1 MLSRSITASSLA
13 LVVGLALAPGCS
25 KESAKLPPAR
35 GEGAPPPAS
44 MPVIAAAKPADAGS
58 REGRTTGTTFPAAE
72 SNVGPLQ
79 SGTIASVDVVEGQ
92 KVKKGDVLF
101 RMDGR
106 DAVLRTRQA
115 EVALQQAEVAARA
128 SQTEYDRTKS
138 LVDQG
143 AQNRAAWDAVVA
155 RNDGAKVGVE
165 QAKVMLAMARKAS
178 SDMVARAPFDGVIVT
193 KLKNAGELATTM
205 PPTVVVVLQ
214 DQRSLELKFRLP
226 ELSLRGVAVGMPIKV
241 TFNALGVTRDAKVS
255 RINAAVDP
263 RSRTVELV
271 AILPNEDGSLRPGL
285 LAEVEVKAP

>member
-1 MLSRSITASSLA
+1 MLARSYAGIALA
-13 LVVGLALAPGCS
+13 VGLALAPGCK
-25 KESAKLPPAR
+25 KESEKLPPAR

-44 MPVIAAAKPADAGS
+44 MPVIAATPKDTGPRD
-58 REGRTTGTTFPAAE
+58 GRTTGTTFPAAE

-79 SGTIASVDVVEGQ
+79 SGTIATVDVVEGQ

-101 RMDGR
+101 HMDGR
-106 DAVLRTRQA
+106 DASLRAKQA
-115 EVALQQAEVAARA
+115 EVALQQAEIAARA
-128 SQTEYDRTKS
+128 SQTEYDRTKA

-178 SDMVARAPFDGVIVT
+178 SDMVVRAPFDGVIVA
-193 KLKNAGELATTM
+193 KLKNSGELATTM
-205 PPTVVVVLQ
+205 PPTVVVVVQ

-226 ELSLRGVAVGMPIKV
+226 ELSLKGVAVGMPVKA
-241 TFNALGVTRDAKVS
+241 TFTAIGVTRDAKVS
-255 RINAAVDP
+255 RITPAVDP

-271 AILPNEDGSLRPGL
+271 AVIPNDDGALKPGL